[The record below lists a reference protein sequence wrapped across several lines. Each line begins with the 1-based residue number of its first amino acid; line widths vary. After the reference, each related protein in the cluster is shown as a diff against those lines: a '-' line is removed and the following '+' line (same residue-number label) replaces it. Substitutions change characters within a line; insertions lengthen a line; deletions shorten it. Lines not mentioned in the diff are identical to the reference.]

1 MQEGPGVAKSGFCVS
16 MSGLSSNHGLK
27 LSCHKAATELP
38 VFPDSYASNCLS
50 WQGPLDGAEVG
61 PAPMV
66 QG

>member
-38 VFPDSYASNCLS
+38 VFLIPMLAIVLADR
-50 WQGPLDGAEVG
+50 
-61 PAPMV
+61 APSMV
-66 QG
+66 QR